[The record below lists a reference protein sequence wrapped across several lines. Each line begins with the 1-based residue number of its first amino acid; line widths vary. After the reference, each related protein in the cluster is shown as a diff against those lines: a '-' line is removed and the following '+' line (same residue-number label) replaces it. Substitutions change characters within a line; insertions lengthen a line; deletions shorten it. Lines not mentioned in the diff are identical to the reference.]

1 MLESCTCKWAPE
13 TASTEQAFEKADTWM
28 SQDSVLS
35 EMEETQSSQALPL
48 QLKHLRHSTANR

>member
-1 MLESCTCKWAPE
+1 MLESCACKWAPE
-13 TASTEQAFEKADTWM
+13 TMSTELAFEKADTWM

-35 EMEETQSSQALPL
+35 EMEETHSSQVFPL